1 MLSGEL
7 IHLDEFS
14 LILRDKTG
22 RIRSLNRKTVKVELT
37 DPLAAHREL
46 LDELPM
52 RISIIF
58 SPTWKPCE
66 EHSRCIGGIV
76 GW

>member
-1 MLSGEL
+1 MPAQA
-7 IHLDEFS
+7 IHSKNPRRSIPSLFEFS

-46 LDELPM
+46 LDELTDAD
-52 RISIIF
+52 IHNLLAYLE
-58 SPTWKPCE
+58 TL
-66 EHSRCIGGIV
+66 
-76 GW
+76 